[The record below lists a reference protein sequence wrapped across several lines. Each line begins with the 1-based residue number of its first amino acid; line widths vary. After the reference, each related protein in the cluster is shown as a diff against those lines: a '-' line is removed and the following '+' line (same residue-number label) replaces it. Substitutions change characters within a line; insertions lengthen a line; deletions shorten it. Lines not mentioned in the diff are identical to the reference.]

1 MKTYFAYSLSGNKN
15 KENLK
20 KSLIKLSDVFSKKGR
35 ETYITWRDIEN
46 WQESGWTREEMA
58 KKALEVIKDSD
69 EIFIF
74 VGSPEKSEG
83 MLIEAGFARGLGK
96 KIILGIRKDLE
107 YKFLRT
113 IADEVVEFEDINNLA
128 KKLENSL

>member
-1 MKTYFAYSLSGNKN
+1 MKTYFAYSLSDNKD
-15 KENLK
+15 KEGLK
-20 KSLIKLSDVFSKKGR
+20 SSLMKISEAFLKKGR

-46 WQESGWTREEMA
+46 WEEPGGSRENIA
-58 KKALEVIKDSD
+58 KKALEMIKGSD
-69 EIFIF
+69 EVFVF

-96 KIILGIRKDLE
+96 KIILGILKDLE

-113 IADEVVEFEDINNLA
+113 IANEVVEFEDVNELTE
-128 KKLENSL
+128 KLKNTL